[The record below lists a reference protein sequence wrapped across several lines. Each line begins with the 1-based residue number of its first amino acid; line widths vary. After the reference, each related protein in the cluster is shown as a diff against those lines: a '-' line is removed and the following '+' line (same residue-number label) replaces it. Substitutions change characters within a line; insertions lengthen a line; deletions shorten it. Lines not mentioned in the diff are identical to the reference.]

1 MALNKRKDEKIQFY
15 RRISKRI
22 EGTTREENYRSFIYS
37 KDVYYLGGLWANIRT
52 MTNTEAVNSGLD
64 YDKFNIKVTVNR
76 NPKLATDLK
85 IIYRNE
91 VYDISTI
98 DELDFRSVDNSF
110 TAVRT
115 ADTTVYAG
123 DIFEE

>member
-1 MALNKRKDEKIQFY
+1 MALNKRKDEKIQLY
-15 RRISKRI
+15 RRISKRV
-22 EGTTREENYRSFIYS
+22 EGTTVVENYRSFIYP
-37 KDVYYLGGLWANIRT
+37 KEVFYLGGLWANVRT